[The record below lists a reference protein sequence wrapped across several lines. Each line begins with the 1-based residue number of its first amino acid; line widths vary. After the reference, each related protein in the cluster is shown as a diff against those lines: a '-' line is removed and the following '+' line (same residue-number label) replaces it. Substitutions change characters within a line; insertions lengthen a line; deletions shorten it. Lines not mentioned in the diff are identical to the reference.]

1 MALVNTS
8 LLMKEIETLPPS
20 RLEEDAAFEARLKAK
35 RSVPETMLL
44 SEASLAK
51 DWDTPEEDAAW
62 AALRRQPQPPKQ

>member
-1 MALVNTS
+1 MTLINTS
-8 LLMKEIETLPPS
+8 LLIREIETLLPS
-20 RLEEDAAFEARLKAK
+20 HFEEVAAFVAHLKAK

-62 AALRRQPQPPKQ
+62 EALRRQPQHPKQ